1 MSLENEYRRHK
12 AAGLCAQCGRRQP
25 VKGKARC
32 MRCLKI
38 ATETQAA
45 RRERLRQSGLCRRC
59 SKPCPPGRAT
69 CERCLRIQSAQRA
82 TVKVHRRAASLCAC
96 GRPVARESVF
106 CSRCLRGRKRDG
118 RRCTVCGSRRHIR
131 STCPDRT
138 DSERLSACQ
147 IDGTQVRGRQ
157 LRHVLSTMLILRRGR
172 WTVAELAAELGMN
185 QRTAY
190 RLIDALRCVGVTVE
204 VSRERE
210 TERGMGAGY
219 YTIPS
224 EPLRK
229 LLRL

>member
-1 MSLENEYRRHK
+1 
-12 AAGLCAQCGRRQP
+12 
-25 VKGKARC
+25 

-38 ATETQAA
+38 AKETQAT
-45 RRERLRQSGLCRRC
+45 RRERLGQSGLCRRC

-69 CERCLRIQSAQRA
+69 CERCLQIQSAQRA
-82 TVKVHRRAASLCAC
+82 TMKVHRRAASLCAC

-106 CSRCLRGRKRDG
+106 CSRCLRARKRDG
-118 RRCTVCGSRRHIR
+118 RRCTLCGSRRHIR
-131 STCPDRT
+131 STCPDRA
-138 DSERLSACQ
+138 DSKRLSGAK

-157 LRHVLSTMLILRRGR
+157 LHQAMAAMLILRRGR
-172 WTVAELAAELGMN
+172 WTIPELAAELDTHP
-185 QRTAY
+185 RTAY
-190 RLIDALRCVGVTVE
+190 RLIDALRRVGVIIE

-210 TERGMGAGY
+210 MERGTGAGY